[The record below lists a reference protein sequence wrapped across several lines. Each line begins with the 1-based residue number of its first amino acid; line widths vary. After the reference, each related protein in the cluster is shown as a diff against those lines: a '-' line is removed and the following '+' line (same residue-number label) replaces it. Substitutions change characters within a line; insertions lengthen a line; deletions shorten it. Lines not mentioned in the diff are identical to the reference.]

1 MILIT
6 AKASV
11 LPEDRDSYHALAR
24 EQVKNSRKEPGCLDY
39 GYYEDA
45 MEPGTFIF
53 VEKWKD
59 QAALDFHFAQ
69 DYCLDFIK
77 GVRKLAK
84 SLSDIEINDISRT
97 RTPGEV

>member
-6 AKASV
+6 AKATV
-11 LPEDRDSYHALAR
+11 TAENRDAYLALADA
-24 EQVKNSRKEPGCLDY
+24 QVMNSREEPGCLDY

-45 MEPGTFIF
+45 MAPGTFIF
-53 VEKWKD
+53 VEKWAG

-77 GVRKLAK
+77 GVRKISKAA
-84 SLSDIEINDISRT
+84 SPIEIHHISEIK
-97 RTPGEV
+97 TP

>member
-11 LPEDRDSYHALAR
+11 SPENRDAYLALADT
-24 EQVKNSRKEPGCLDY
+24 QVLNSREEPGCLDY

-45 MEPGTFIF
+45 MAPGNFIF
-53 VEKWKD
+53 VEKWAD

-77 GVRKLAK
+77 GVRKVSKAI
-84 SLSDIEINDISRT
+84 SSIDIHHISET
-97 RTPGEV
+97 KTP

>member
-11 LPEDRDSYHALAR
+11 LPEDRDAYNALAR
-24 EQVKNSRKEPGCLDY
+24 EQVKNSRREPGCLDY

-45 MEPGTFIF
+45 MQPGIFIF
-53 VEKWKD
+53 VEKWND
-59 QAALDFHFAQ
+59 QEALDFHFAQ

-84 SLSDIEINDISRT
+84 PLSDIEINDISRV
-97 RTPGEV
+97 RTPREL